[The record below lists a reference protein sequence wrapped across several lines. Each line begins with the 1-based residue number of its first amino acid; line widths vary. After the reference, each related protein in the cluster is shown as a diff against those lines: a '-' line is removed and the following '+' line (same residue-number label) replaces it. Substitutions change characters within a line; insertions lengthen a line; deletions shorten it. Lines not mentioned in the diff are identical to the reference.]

1 MQIITDRAHNGLMT
15 AMLELELLLLLLVV
29 MVVLVVLVVV
39 SVLWCRWL
47 ALWIRHARTPF
58 SSGLRLSVVCAA
70 CCLLPVPGTAAASSA
85 TRPRLVAALLL
96 SLKYFR
102 FCSFCLCIWHISLL
116 SHCISFHFFSSSNFF
131 QRLFNFHFHFGRH
144 ELCQLCRLCRT
155 FVN

>member
-15 AMLELELLLLLLVV
+15 AMLELELLLLLV

-47 ALWIRHARTPF
+47 ALWIRHARTPP

-70 CCLLPVPGTAAASSA
+70 CCRCLVLRCLFCHSAPPGCGFAVVIKIFSV
-85 TRPRLVAALLL
+85 L
-96 SLKYFR
+96 FR
-102 FCSFCLCIWHISLL
+102 FCLCIWHISLL
-116 SHCISFHFFSSSNFF
+116 LHCISFHFFSSSNFF